1 MAAALAR
8 ALIESVN
15 QPARPIP
22 AKHTPPLSPTEGAS
36 HQINPGTR
44 GCRSAELAQF
54 VSCSISRLIGK

>member
-15 QPARPIP
+15 QP
-22 AKHTPPLSPTEGAS
+22 EGLTA
-36 HQINPGTR
+36 HRINPGTR